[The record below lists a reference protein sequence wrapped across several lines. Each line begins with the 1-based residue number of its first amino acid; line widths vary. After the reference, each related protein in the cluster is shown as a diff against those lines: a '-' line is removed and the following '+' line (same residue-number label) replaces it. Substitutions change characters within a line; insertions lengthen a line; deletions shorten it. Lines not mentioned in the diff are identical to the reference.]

1 MYGKVTLINF
11 MHTCILCGGN
21 LYIQYFDSIL
31 QLFLSKLKF
40 VVKIPDWKSYEYS
53 SQHSRL
59 FAIDDQLF
67 VHNNNGS
74 VYILQDGE
82 LTFMKSIFGRFYHF
96 CGKSYVWNYNK
107 QLVARLNSD
116 LSFDKVCKTKEVYEL
131 GYQAGGLL
139 VFDDSSKQS
148 SYHIDMLKS
157 ETKVLPY
164 CRKTGVINDSF
175 EVSYVLSG
183 ITLDIEG
190 QMRRNNAEDAF
201 LAEQRQNKQFQNIF
215 AFIERI
221 IFYKMEFS
229 NRLLKMEKEFE
240 KTKNSKIIFTEN
252 NTKLNEM
259 IFLNDKM
266 VQMFVSIQ
274 EYDQ

>member
-74 VYILQDGE
+74 VYILKDGE
-82 LTFMKSIFGRFYHF
+82 LKFMKSISGSFYHF
-96 CGKSYVWNYNK
+96 CGKSYVWNQNK
-107 QLVARLNSD
+107 QLIGRLNPD
-116 LSFDKVCKTKEVYEL
+116 LSFKTVCKMKNVFEL

-139 VFDDSSKQS
+139 VFNDSSKQF
-148 SYHIDMLKS
+148 SYHVDMFKS
-157 ETKVLPY
+157 KSKILPY
-164 CRKTGVINDSF
+164 CQVTGIINDTF
-175 EVSYVLSG
+175 EVSG
-183 ITLDIEG
+183 TTLDSEE
-190 QMRRNNAEDAF
+190 QMRRNRAEDEF
-201 LAEQRQNKQFQNIF
+201 LAIQRKNKQFEYIF
-215 AFIERI
+215 ALTDRF
-221 IFYKMEFS
+221 IFYKTDFQ
-229 NRLLKMEKEFE
+229 NKLLKTENEFE
-240 KTKNSKIIFTEN
+240 KTANAKNTFTEKM
-252 NTKLNEM
+252 KLNEM
-259 IFLNDKM
+259 SFLTNKM
-266 VQMFVSIQ
+266 VQMFVSIL
-274 EYDQ
+274 EVDQ